1 MSELEGV
8 ANILELKNIRKN
20 YAEFTL
26 DEVSLDVPKG
36 YIIGLIGPNG
46 AGKTTTIKIIMNLLH
61 ADSGDLSIFGL
72 THDTSEKEIKNRIG
86 YVGEQQYFYENKTV
100 NWTGRFVAQYYARW
114 DENRFGNLLTDFK
127 ISRTKKVKELSKGM
141 RVKLA
146 LAIALSHQAELI
158 ILDEPTAGLDPIVR
172 REVLDI
178 LMNITEDEEK
188 SVIISSHITDDITRI
203 ADYIAFMIDGKIQMY
218 CEKDDLLSNWKL
230 VHYKP
235 GVLDNGIVESFS
247 HVQSHMFGSSGIT
260 QNYLHIKDQLAGSI
274 DKEDIKVEN
283 VSLDDILISLVE
295 EK

>member
-1 MSELEGV
+1 
-8 ANILELKNIRKN
+8 
-20 YAEFTL
+20 
-26 DEVSLDVPKG
+26 
-36 YIIGLIGPNG
+36 
-46 AGKTTTIKIIMNLLH
+46 
-61 ADSGDLSIFGL
+61 
-72 THDTSEKEIKNRIG
+72 
-86 YVGEQQYFYENKTV
+86 
-100 NWTGRFVAQYYARW
+100 
-114 DENRFGNLLTDFK
+114 LTDFK

-178 LMNITEDEEK
+178 LMNITEDEDK
-188 SVIISSHITDDITRI
+188 SVIISSHITDDIART
-203 ADYIAFMIDGKIQMY
+203 ADYIAFMIDGRIEKF

-235 GVLDNGIVESFS
+235 DVLDKGLVESFS
-247 HVQSHMFGSSGIT
+247 HVQTHMFGSSGST
-260 QNYLHIKDQLAGSI
+260 QNYLDIKDQLTACI